1 MLIAWSLFLDSLYK
15 RKLVWGGGGGR
26 EEGDQFRLCS
36 LNAQSLR
43 NKSADFLY
51 YASTTGVDI
60 IAFTET

>member
-1 MLIAWSLFLDSLYK
+1 MLITWSLFLDSLYK
-15 RKLVWGGGGGR
+15 RKLLWGVGGR
-26 EEGDQFRLCS
+26 GEGDQFRLCS

-60 IAFTET
+60 IAVTET